1 MKSKIA
7 AVITVFGFVFL
18 LGLTAPKGETPS
30 VSQFDVTQL
39 ETWCGEPSGTI
50 RMVGAWINENKQLE
64 DETGNLWEVGTEL
77 SEQAFYLLWID
88 DMGTKEI
95 EDDEILKIWQERG

>member
-18 LGLTAPKGETPS
+18 LCLIAPKEETPS

-50 RMVGAWINENKQLE
+50 RMVGAEFDGVDTFT
-64 DETGNLWEVGTEL
+64 DETGEMWGWEGDL
-77 SEQAFYLLWID
+77 DRNGFYLLWID
-88 DMGTKEI
+88 DNGTSDLT
-95 EDDEILKIWQERG
+95 DDFIVKVWQEKG